1 MSEIL
6 QTYWLEFLT
15 IASVHLIAVASPGP
29 DFAIVVKNSVR
40 YGRKAAYATSIGIG
54 LAILIHVAYSLLGL
68 SLLIKTTPW
77 LYRVFS
83 YAAAAYLLWLAW
95 GAIRAKAEPA
105 KPVVEGVV
113 SEDRSESI
121 SWRGAFWQGFLT
133 NGLNPKATLFFM
145 SLFTVVI
152 STQTPISVK
161 LGYGIYLSVATG
173 AWFILLSFLL
183 GTSKV
188 LAFIGNKGYLLDRAM
203 GILLIILASNLLLF
217 QPI

>member
-77 LYRVFS
+77 LYQVFS

-95 GAIRAKAEPA
+95 GAIRAKAEPS
-105 KPVVEGVV
+105 KPVVEGVA
-113 SEDRSESI
+113 SEEHTDSI